1 MRNFLA
7 HYGLSIPMGHDVFE
21 PALDSSKLSI
31 TQTVDTLEMSPQGRR
46 MNIAWQKFNS
56 YYN

>member
-31 TQTVDTLEMSPQGRR
+31 TQTVDTLEKSTVLDENFTHNFFR
-46 MNIAWQKFNS
+46 I
-56 YYN
+56 